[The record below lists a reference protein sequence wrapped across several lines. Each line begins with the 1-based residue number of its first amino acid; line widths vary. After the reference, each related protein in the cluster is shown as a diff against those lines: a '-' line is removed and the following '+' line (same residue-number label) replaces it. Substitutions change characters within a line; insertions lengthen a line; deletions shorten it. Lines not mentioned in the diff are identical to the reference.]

1 MRSGGH
7 KIPGKNIITIDGP
20 AGSGK
25 STIAKILAKELN
37 LKYIDTGAMY
47 RALTLLALQNN
58 IDPEDEDK
66 ILEIARKVKLELGSS
81 VVDEHQ
87 YTTVR
92 LGGEDVTDAIRSRDV
107 GSVVSIVSR
116 LSGIRKHLV
125 NIQRKLAEGGNSVME
140 GRDTGSIV
148 CPDALLKIYLTAN
161 LDERIKRRQIQL
173 KKKGQHSDMDL
184 IKEEILN
191 RDKIDS
197 TRKDSPLIMPENG
210 VKIDTSYMSI
220 REVADK
226 IKKIYYERT
235 NV

>member
-1 MRSGGH
+1 
-7 KIPGKNIITIDGP
+7 
-20 AGSGK
+20 
-25 STIAKILAKELN
+25 
-37 LKYIDTGAMY
+37 MY
-47 RALTLLALQNN
+47 RALTLLALRNN

-66 ILEIARKVKLELGSS
+66 ILEIARKSKLELGSS

-92 LGGEDVTDAIRSRDV
+92 LGGEDVTDAIRSSAV

-116 LSGIRKHLV
+116 LSGIRRYLV
-125 NIQRKLAEGGNSVME
+125 NIQRDLSEAGDSVME

-148 CPDALLKIYLTAN
+148 CPDAALKIYLTAG
-161 LDERIKRRQIQL
+161 LDERTKRRQDQL
-173 KKKGQHSDMDL
+173 KGKGQHSDIGL

-197 TRKDSPLIMPENG
+197 TRKDSPLIVPENG
-210 VKIDTSYMSI
+210 VEIDTSDMTI

-226 IKKIYYERT
+226 IKKLYYERT